1 MSTTLALPGIVEY
14 FVATTGCTAD
24 EARNYLAEFSDIIG
38 DSMHKGES
46 VEIAGIGTFKR
57 IGAGEGAEV
66 AFEPSETLTEAVN
79 APFAM
84 FDPVELDDEV
94 TEEMLDT
101 AIDESDFYTPEEDS
115 AKEES
120 DDEETPSPESE
131 PQEDPEVEPESE
143 EEPQADEPEEEP
155 LVEETVEVAET
166 VVVGAPVA
174 ISKEEPEE
182 TTEESD
188 EAESEEAPQTS
199 EDVAAGEAPQIRNN
213 DPEGDIEPAT
223 PEEEPTEEEAPT
235 IAKDY
240 EPRAVEEERPR
251 GSSDRYDYGDEGS
264 AKVYHKA
271 HRVNVIL
278 ALLIGLLA
286 GVLIGYIGRGFI
298 NLTGVKSVN
307 ISADDV
313 QVIHQTLASDNEAA
327 QAPEATAATDSD
339 TTATEAAQDSVACEP
354 QTAAKEAPVVTDT
367 VKAGR
372 YLTSIAQRH
381 YGKKKFWVYIYLENQ
396 DRLGNPNEIAP
407 MTVVTVPPL
416 EKYGVN
422 ATDKASEEDAERK
435 AAEILRRYPE

>member
-1 MSTTLALPGIVEY
+1 MSTILALPGIVEY

-24 EARNYLAEFSDIIG
+24 EARYYLAEFSDIIG

-57 IGAGEGAEV
+57 IGACEGAEV

-115 AKEES
+115 AEDES
-120 DDEETPSPESE
+120 SEAEETPAPESE
-131 PQEDPEVEPESE
+131 SEDEPESE
-143 EEPQADEPEEEP
+143 EASEEEEPEED
-155 LVEETVEVAET
+155 ETIEVAET
-166 VVVGAPVA
+166 VIVGEPVVKAE
-174 ISKEEPEE
+174 EEP
-182 TTEESD
+182 
-188 EAESEEAPQTS
+188 
-199 EDVAAGEAPQIRNN
+199 
-213 DPEGDIEPAT
+213 
-223 PEEEPTEEEAPT
+223 EEPTEEPLEGEPMEASQTVEDTSAGEASQVRYEEPAT
-235 IAKDY
+235 TEEMPSEHENPAIVGDDEPIAD
-240 EPRAVEEERPR
+240 EEERPR
-251 GSSDRYDYGDEGS
+251 ERYDRYGYSEEGS
-264 AKVYHKA
+264 AKIYHKA

-286 GVLIGYIGRGFI
+286 GVLIGYFGRGFI

-313 QVIHQTLASDNEAA
+313 QVIHQTLAADNEAA

-339 TTATEAAQDSVACEP
+339 TTATEAIQDSVAAEAEA
-354 QTAAKEAPVVTDT
+354 TAKEAPVVTDT

>member
-38 DSMHKGES
+38 DALHKGES

-101 AIDESDFYTPEEDS
+101 AIDESDFYTPEEES
-115 AKEES
+115 AEDES
-120 DDEETPSPESE
+120 SEAEETPAPESE
-131 PQEDPEVEPESE
+131 SEDEPESE
-143 EEPQADEPEEEP
+143 EASEEEEPEED
-155 LVEETVEVAET
+155 ETIEVAET
-166 VVVGAPVA
+166 VIVGEPVVKAE
-174 ISKEEPEE
+174 EEP
-182 TTEESD
+182 
-188 EAESEEAPQTS
+188 
-199 EDVAAGEAPQIRNN
+199 
-213 DPEGDIEPAT
+213 
-223 PEEEPTEEEAPT
+223 EEPTEEPLEGEPMEASQTVEDTSAGEASQVRYEEPAT
-235 IAKDY
+235 TEEMPSEHENPAIVGDDEPIAD
-240 EPRAVEEERPR
+240 EEERLR
-251 GSSDRYDYGDEGS
+251 ERYDRYGYSEEGS
-264 AKVYHKA
+264 AKIYHKA
-271 HRVNVIL
+271 HRVNIIL

-286 GVLIGYIGRGFI
+286 GVLIGYFGRGFI

-313 QVIHQTLASDNEAA
+313 QVIHQTLAADNEAA

-354 QTAAKEAPVVTDT
+354 QTATKEAPVVTDT

-372 YLTSIAQRH
+372 YLTTIAQRH

>member
-38 DSMHKGES
+38 DALHKGES

-101 AIDESDFYTPEEDS
+101 AIDESDFYTPEEES
-115 AKEES
+115 AEDES
-120 DDEETPSPESE
+120 SEAEETPAPESE
-131 PQEDPEVEPESE
+131 SEDEPESE
-143 EEPQADEPEEEP
+143 EASEEEEPEED
-155 LVEETVEVAET
+155 ETIEVAET
-166 VVVGAPVA
+166 VIVGEPVVKAE
-174 ISKEEPEE
+174 EEP
-182 TTEESD
+182 
-188 EAESEEAPQTS
+188 
-199 EDVAAGEAPQIRNN
+199 
-213 DPEGDIEPAT
+213 
-223 PEEEPTEEEAPT
+223 EEPTEEPLEGEPMEASQTVEDTSAGEASQVRYEEPAT
-235 IAKDY
+235 TEEMPSEHENPAIVGDDEPIAD
-240 EPRAVEEERPR
+240 EEERPR
-251 GSSDRYDYGDEGS
+251 GSSDRYDYGEEGS
-264 AKVYHKA
+264 AKVYYKA

-286 GVLIGYIGRGFI
+286 GVLIGYFGRSFI

-339 TTATEAAQDSVACEP
+339 MTATEAAQDSVACEP

>member
-38 DSMHKGES
+38 DALHKGES

-101 AIDESDFYTPEEDS
+101 AIDESDFYTPEEES
-115 AKEES
+115 AEDES
-120 DDEETPSPESE
+120 SEAEETPAPESE
-131 PQEDPEVEPESE
+131 SEDEPESE
-143 EEPQADEPEEEP
+143 EASEEEEPEED
-155 LVEETVEVAET
+155 ETIEVAET
-166 VVVGAPVA
+166 VIVGEPVVKAE
-174 ISKEEPEE
+174 EEP
-182 TTEESD
+182 
-188 EAESEEAPQTS
+188 
-199 EDVAAGEAPQIRNN
+199 
-213 DPEGDIEPAT
+213 
-223 PEEEPTEEEAPT
+223 EEPTEEPLEGEPMEASQTVEDTSAGEASQVRYEEPAT
-235 IAKDY
+235 TEEMPSEHENPAIVGDDEPIAD
-240 EPRAVEEERPR
+240 EEERPR
-251 GSSDRYDYGDEGS
+251 ERYDRYDYGEEGS

-354 QTAAKEAPVVTDT
+354 PTAAKEAPVVTDT

-396 DRLGNPNEIAP
+396 NRLGNPNEIAP

>member
-57 IGAGEGAEV
+57 IGAGEVAEV

-143 EEPQADEPEEEP
+143 EEPQADEPGEEP

-199 EDVAAGEAPQIRNN
+199 EDVAAGEAPQIRTN

-240 EPRAVEEERPR
+240 APRAVEEERPR
-251 GSSDRYDYGDEGS
+251 ERYDRYGYSEEGS
-264 AKVYHKA
+264 AKIYHKA
-271 HRVNVIL
+271 HRVNIIL

-286 GVLIGYIGRGFI
+286 GVLIGYFGRGFI

-313 QVIHQTLASDNEAA
+313 QVIHQTLAADNEAA

-339 TTATEAAQDSVACEP
+339 TTATEAIQDSVATEAEA
-354 QTAAKEAPVVTDT
+354 TAKEAPVVTDT

-407 MTVVTVPPL
+407 MTVVVVPPL
-416 EKYGVN
+416 AKYGVN

>member
-115 AKEES
+115 AKDES
-120 DDEETPSPESE
+120 SEAEETPAPESE
-131 PQEDPEVEPESE
+131 SEDEPESE
-143 EEPQADEPEEEP
+143 EASEEEEPEED
-155 LVEETVEVAET
+155 ETIEVAET
-166 VVVGAPVA
+166 VIVGEPVVKAE
-174 ISKEEPEE
+174 EEP
-182 TTEESD
+182 
-188 EAESEEAPQTS
+188 
-199 EDVAAGEAPQIRNN
+199 
-213 DPEGDIEPAT
+213 
-223 PEEEPTEEEAPT
+223 EEPTEEPLEGEPMEASQTVEDTSAGEASQVRYEEPAT
-235 IAKDY
+235 TEEMPSEHENPAIVGDDEPIAD
-240 EPRAVEEERPR
+240 EEERPR
-251 GSSDRYDYGDEGS
+251 ERYDRYDYGDEGS

-271 HRVNVIL
+271 HCVNVIL

-286 GVLIGYIGRGFI
+286 GVLIGYFGRGFI

-313 QVIHQTLASDNEAA
+313 QVIHQTLAADNEAA

-339 TTATEAAQDSVACEP
+339 TTATEAIQDSVAAEAEA
-354 QTAAKEAPVVTDT
+354 TAKEAPVVTDT

>member
-115 AKEES
+115 AEDES
-120 DDEETPSPESE
+120 SEAEETPAPESE
-131 PQEDPEVEPESE
+131 SEDEPESE
-143 EEPQADEPEEEP
+143 EASEEEEPEED
-155 LVEETVEVAET
+155 ETIEVAET
-166 VVVGAPVA
+166 VIVGEPVVKAE
-174 ISKEEPEE
+174 EEP
-182 TTEESD
+182 
-188 EAESEEAPQTS
+188 
-199 EDVAAGEAPQIRNN
+199 
-213 DPEGDIEPAT
+213 
-223 PEEEPTEEEAPT
+223 EEPTEEPLEGEPMEASQTVEDTSAGEASQVRYEEPAT
-235 IAKDY
+235 TEEMPSEHENPAIVGDDEPIAD
-240 EPRAVEEERPR
+240 EEERPR
-251 GSSDRYDYGDEGS
+251 ERYDRYDYGDEGS

-271 HRVNVIL
+271 HCVNVIL

-286 GVLIGYIGRGFI
+286 GVLIGYFGRGFI

-313 QVIHQTLASDNEAA
+313 QVIHQTLAADNEAA

-339 TTATEAAQDSVACEP
+339 TTATEAIQDSVAAEAEA
-354 QTAAKEAPVVTDT
+354 TAKEAPVVTDT

-407 MTVVTVPPL
+407 MTVVVVPPL
-416 EKYGVN
+416 AKYGVN

>member
-155 LVEETVEVAET
+155 LVEETVEDAET

-188 EAESEEAPQTS
+188 EAESE
-199 EDVAAGEAPQIRNN
+199 EAPQIRNN

-251 GSSDRYDYGDEGS
+251 ERYDRYDYGDEGS

-271 HRVNVIL
+271 HCVNVIL

>member
-38 DSMHKGES
+38 DALHKGES

-101 AIDESDFYTPEEDS
+101 AIDESDFYTPEEES
-115 AKEES
+115 AEDES
-120 DDEETPSPESE
+120 SEAEETPAPESE
-131 PQEDPEVEPESE
+131 SEDEPESE
-143 EEPQADEPEEEP
+143 EASEEEEPEED
-155 LVEETVEVAET
+155 ETIEVAET
-166 VVVGAPVA
+166 VIVGEPVVKAE
-174 ISKEEPEE
+174 EEP
-182 TTEESD
+182 
-188 EAESEEAPQTS
+188 
-199 EDVAAGEAPQIRNN
+199 
-213 DPEGDIEPAT
+213 
-223 PEEEPTEEEAPT
+223 EEPTEEPLEGEPMEASQTVEDTSAGEASQVRYEEPAT
-235 IAKDY
+235 TEEMPSEHENPAIVGDDEPIAD
-240 EPRAVEEERPR
+240 EEERPR
-251 GSSDRYDYGDEGS
+251 ERYDRYDYGEEGS

>member
-143 EEPQADEPEEEP
+143 EEP

-199 EDVAAGEAPQIRNN
+199 EDVAAGEAPQIRTN

-251 GSSDRYDYGDEGS
+251 GRSDRYDYREEGS

-313 QVIHQTLASDNEAA
+313 QVIHQTLAADNEAA

-339 TTATEAAQDSVACEP
+339 KTATEAIQDSVAAEAEA
-354 QTAAKEAPVVTDT
+354 TAKEAPVVTDT

>member
-38 DSMHKGES
+38 DALHKGES

-155 LVEETVEVAET
+155 LVEETVEDAET

-188 EAESEEAPQTS
+188 EAESE
-199 EDVAAGEAPQIRNN
+199 EAPQIRNN

-251 GSSDRYDYGDEGS
+251 GRSDRYDYGDEGS

-286 GVLIGYIGRGFI
+286 GVLIGYFGRGFI

-313 QVIHQTLASDNEAA
+313 QVIHQTLAADNEAA

-339 TTATEAAQDSVACEP
+339 TTATEAIQDSVAAEAEA
-354 QTAAKEAPVVTDT
+354 TAKEAPVVTDT

>member
-143 EEPQADEPEEEP
+143 EEP

-199 EDVAAGEAPQIRNN
+199 EDVAAGEAPQIRTN

-251 GSSDRYDYGDEGS
+251 GRSDRYDYREEGS

-313 QVIHQTLASDNEAA
+313 QVIHQTLAADNEAA

-339 TTATEAAQDSVACEP
+339 KTATEAIQDSVAAEAEA
-354 QTAAKEAPVVTDT
+354 TAKEAPVVTDT

-407 MTVVTVPPL
+407 MTVVVVPPL
-416 EKYGVN
+416 AKYGVN

>member
-1 MSTTLALPGIVEY
+1 M
-14 FVATTGCTAD
+14 
-24 EARNYLAEFSDIIG
+24 
-38 DSMHKGES
+38 
-46 VEIAGIGTFKR
+46 
-57 IGAGEGAEV
+57 
-66 AFEPSETLTEAVN
+66 
-79 APFAM
+79 
-84 FDPVELDDEV
+84 
-94 TEEMLDT
+94 
-101 AIDESDFYTPEEDS
+101 
-115 AKEES
+115 
-120 DDEETPSPESE
+120 
-131 PQEDPEVEPESE
+131 
-143 EEPQADEPEEEP
+143 
-155 LVEETVEVAET
+155 VEETVEVAET

-199 EDVAAGEAPQIRNN
+199 EDVAAGEAPQIRTN

-251 GSSDRYDYGDEGS
+251 GRSDRYDYREEGS

-339 TTATEAAQDSVACEP
+339 KTATEAIQDSVAAEAEA
-354 QTAAKEAPVVTDT
+354 TAKEAPVVTDT

>member
-38 DSMHKGES
+38 DALHKGES

-143 EEPQADEPEEEP
+143 EEPRADEPEEEP
-155 LVEETVEVAET
+155 LVEETVEDAET

-188 EAESEEAPQTS
+188 EAESEEAPQ
-199 EDVAAGEAPQIRNN
+199 IRNN
-213 DPEGDIEPAT
+213 DPEVDIEPAT

-251 GSSDRYDYGDEGS
+251 GRSDRYDYGDEGS

-286 GVLIGYIGRGFI
+286 GVLIGYFGRGFI

-313 QVIHQTLASDNEAA
+313 QVIHQTLAADNEAA

-339 TTATEAAQDSVACEP
+339 TTATEAIQDSVAAEAEA
-354 QTAAKEAPVVTDT
+354 TAKEAPVVTDT

-396 DRLGNPNEIAP
+396 DRLGNPNKIAP

>member
-101 AIDESDFYTPEEDS
+101 AIDESDFYTPEEES
-115 AKEES
+115 AEDES
-120 DDEETPSPESE
+120 SEAEETPAPESE
-131 PQEDPEVEPESE
+131 SEDEPESE
-143 EEPQADEPEEEP
+143 EASEEEEPEED
-155 LVEETVEVAET
+155 ETIEVAET
-166 VVVGAPVA
+166 VIVGEPVVKAE
-174 ISKEEPEE
+174 EEP
-182 TTEESD
+182 
-188 EAESEEAPQTS
+188 
-199 EDVAAGEAPQIRNN
+199 
-213 DPEGDIEPAT
+213 
-223 PEEEPTEEEAPT
+223 EEPTEEPLEGEPMEASQTVEDTSAGEASQVRYEEPAT
-235 IAKDY
+235 TEEMPSEHENPAIVGDDEPIAD
-240 EPRAVEEERPR
+240 EEERSR
-251 GSSDRYDYGDEGS
+251 ERYDRYGYSEEGS
-264 AKVYHKA
+264 AKIYHKA

-286 GVLIGYIGRGFI
+286 GVLIGYFGRGFI

-313 QVIHQTLASDNEAA
+313 QVIHQTLAADNEAA

-339 TTATEAAQDSVACEP
+339 TTATEAIQDSVAAEAEA
-354 QTAAKEAPVVTDT
+354 TAKEAPVVTDT

-407 MTVVTVPPL
+407 MTVVVVPPL
-416 EKYGVN
+416 AKYGVN